1 MGLEC
6 QSLAIAAQ
14 DAVGK
19 HPEPAPCN
27 PLQQEGRSGQWEPCL
42 LEHSGG

>member
-6 QSLAIAAQ
+6 RSLAIAAQ

-27 PLQQEGRSGQWEPCL
+27 PLRQEGRSRQRELCP